1 MEHME
6 NKKKLLFL
14 VTEDWYFLSHRLSIA
29 LQARKEG
36 FEVIVATR
44 VNKGL
49 KELLSHGFKVI
60 PISMKRSGRSI
71 VGELKAL
78 IEIME
83 IYLREKPDIVHHVAV
98 KPVLYGSLAALVSK
112 QIKCINAI
120 AGLGFVFSRNDNFR
134 TKLLKKIF
142 LTAYRLAF
150 LSHSSYGIFQNKED
164 RSVFIKNKI
173 LTEKRAVLIPGS
185 GVDILKFR
193 AEPEPEGDIVV
204 MLASRM
210 IWDKGIGEL
219 VDATRIL
226 KSRGINFKTVLV
238 GTPDIENPNAV
249 PLKILEQW
257 NREKIVE
264 WWGFKNNMPEILG
277 QSHIIVLP
285 SYREGLPKGLIEAAS
300 CGKPIVAADVPGCR
314 EIVLSGKNGWLV
326 PPQNRGI
333 LADKI
338 EELIN
343 NPGLR
348 KKMGEYSRQLATQY
362 FTEKIVIEK
371 TMQLYKI
378 VLG

>member
-314 EIVLSGKNGWLV
+314 EIVLPGKNGWLV